1 MTFLKGFGLAILSLL
16 LFLSL
21 SLFGVGLTI
30 DQTLLN
36 PDFAASQVDRLDIA
50 SLAKETLSEQIS
62 QFEVTSPYETYV
74 AEVMDDTIDDLE
86 PWVREQMSTAIYT
99 AYDYFMGRSRGLS
112 LTVSLEPVKDTLKQ
126 NLREA
131 ILNSPPPEL
140 QELPPDAIEQFLDE
154 AYRQIDEQIPSVQ
167 GIEVVEV
174 DQDTSGLSLEQVRQ
188 AIGYFHTGYYALI
201 GFSLLLILGI
211 VLINREVRVS
221 TRSLGAT
228 FLSCGIFSLV
238 GAFIA
243 RDVIATQLAQLDIPF
258 YLQTW
263 IPQLIK
269 DALTPLEIY
278 SIGLLAV
285 GVALL
290 VVSFVYKRRQKTEF

>member
-21 SLFGVGLTI
+21 SFFGVGLTI

-36 PDFAASQVDRLDIA
+36 PDFAVSQVDRLDIA
-50 SLAKETLSEQIS
+50 PLAKDMLSQQQVPPELEQLVGALIDNTIADLRPWIKE
-62 QFEVTSPYETYV
+62 QARYVTS
-74 AEVMDDTIDDLE
+74 
-86 PWVREQMSTAIYT
+86 SF
-99 AYDYFMGRSRGLS
+99 YDYLEGRSQS
-112 LTVSLEPVKDTLKQ
+112 LNPVISLEPVKNALRY

-131 ILNSPPPEL
+131 VLQSIPPQFAGIPLDLIERYLNEYYQLISQEIPSTFDFGGVLQDPAVIAEL
-140 QELPPDAIEQFLDE
+140 
-154 AYRQIDEQIPSVQ
+154 EQIK
-167 GIEVVEV
+167 
-174 DQDTSGLSLEQVRQ
+174 Q
-188 AIGYFHTGYYALI
+188 AVGYFHTGYYALI
-201 GFSLLLILGI
+201 GFILLLIVGI
-211 VLINREVRVS
+211 VLIHREVRGS

-228 FLSCGIFSLV
+228 LLSCGIFSLV

-269 DALTPLEIY
+269 DALAPLEIY
-278 SIGLLAV
+278 GIGLMAT

-290 VVSFVYKRRQKTEF
+290 VVSFVYKPKEPSL